1 MIDRYALP
9 QLREIF
15 GERHKLELWLQ
26 IELLALEA
34 LAESGVV
41 PEADY
46 ERIRREIGEVDP
58 DRAREIERE
67 SQHDVIAF
75 LRSITEGLGPEGRW
89 LHYGLTSSDVLDTAT
104 AVVLRDA
111 TGVVVDELA
120 RLVEVVRRL
129 AIQHRETAMVGRSP
143 WHPRG
148 ADHVRLQG
156 RRLARRAPARRGAP
170 GAGARGRERRLDLGR
185 RRHARERRRRCRA
198 ARAHRARALR

>member
-9 QLREIF
+9 ELREIF

-46 ERIRREIGEVDP
+46 ERIRREVGEVDP

-75 LRSITEGLGPEGRW
+75 LRSITERPRAGGALAP
-89 LHYGLTSSDVLDTAT
+89 
-104 AVVLRDA
+104 LRA
-111 TGVVVDELA
+111 DEL
-120 RLVEVVRRL
+120 
-129 AIQHRETAMVGRSP
+129 GR
-143 WHPRG
+143 PRHG
-148 ADHVRLQG
+148 H
-156 RRLARRAPARRGAP
+156 
-170 GAGARGRERRLDLGR
+170 RGRP
-185 RRHARERRRRCRA
+185 A
-198 ARAHRARALR
+198 

>member
-41 PEADY
+41 PAADY
-46 ERIRREIGEVDP
+46 ERIRREVGEVDP

-75 LRSITEGLGPEGRW
+75 LRSITERLGPEGRW

-120 RLVEVVRRL
+120 RLDRSGPAPGDPAPR
-129 AIQHRETAMVGRSP
+129 HGDGRSLA

-156 RRLARRAPARRGAP
+156 RWLARRAPARRRAP
-170 GAGARGRERRLDLGR
+170 GSGT
-185 RRHARERRRRCRA
+185 
-198 ARAHRARALR
+198 

>member
-9 QLREIF
+9 ELREIF

-34 LAESGVV
+34 LAGSGVV
-41 PEADY
+41 PEGDY
-46 ERIRREIGEVDP
+46 ERIRREVGEVDA
-58 DRAREIERE
+58 DRAREIEQE

-129 AIQHRETAMVGRSP
+129 AIQHRETAMVGRSHGIHAEP
-143 WHPRG
+143 ITFGFKAAGWLAELQRDAERLTRAREAVSVGSISGAVGTHANVG
-148 ADHVRLQG
+148 ADV
-156 RRLARRAPARRGAP
+156 
-170 GAGARGRERRLDLGR
+170 
-185 RRHARERRRRCRA
+185 
-198 ARAHRARALR
+198 